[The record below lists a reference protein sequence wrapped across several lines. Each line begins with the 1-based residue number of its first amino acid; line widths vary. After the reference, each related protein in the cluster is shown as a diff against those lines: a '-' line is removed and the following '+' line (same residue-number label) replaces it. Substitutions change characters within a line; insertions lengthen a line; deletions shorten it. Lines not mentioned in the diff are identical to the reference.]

1 MHAYEDWHSLKS
13 KQKLSIF
20 SGWKYENSF
29 KPVLNVF
36 LFKNSSQ
43 TFPKVNNTTEINQN
57 ALFTKVTT
65 CEKKT
70 YKTIAYRLYV
80 PFYWGENLIHS
91 FVKGHHYNESN
102 LKLSFD
108 HDNRF
113 NNFKHIVSLI

>member
-65 CEKKT
+65 FKKKNVQNNSVSIICT
-70 YKTIAYRLYV
+70 FLLG
-80 PFYWGENLIHS
+80 WE
-91 FVKGHHYNESN
+91 
-102 LKLSFD
+102 
-108 HDNRF
+108 F
-113 NNFKHIVSLI
+113 NTFFCQGTPLQWV